1 MFDTMTL
8 TKAVGGVCAAWL
20 ILLLGGWAADGLY
33 SVGGGHDAHGEHV
46 AGYVIDTGDGGHG
59 DEEVAEIPFA
69 DYLASADPADGEGLF
84 RQCRSCHSVEDGVQ
98 GTGPSL
104 YGVVGR
110 DIASVGGFGYSGA
123 LEGLEGNWTPEA
135 LNGFLESPRGYA
147 QGTAMSYGGM
157 RDIEDRAA
165 MVAYLDSL
173 DN

>member
-8 TKAVGGVCAAWL
+8 TKAVGGICAAWL

-33 SVGGGHDAHGEHV
+33 SIGGGHDEHHL
-46 AGYVIDTGDGGHG
+46 AGYVIETGDDGVE
-59 DEEVAEIPFA
+59 EEVIEVPFSEF
-69 DYLASADPADGEGLF
+69 LAAADPADGEGLY
-84 RQCRSCHSVEDGVQ
+84 RQCRSCHSLEPGVN

-110 DIASVGGFGYSGA
+110 DIASADGFGYSGA
-123 LEGLEGNWTPEA
+123 LEALEGDWTPEA
-135 LNGFLESPRGYA
+135 LSAFLESPRGYA

-157 RDIEDRAA
+157 RDVEDRAA

-173 DN
+173 DD